1 MALLKYTESIDRVSE
16 CERVTAIPPI
26 DLTQQF
32 KTIQQEVNTA
42 VADVLASG
50 QYING
55 PIVQTFARAFGDYV
69 GTRECVVCNSGTD
82 ALYLALRGLNIGPGD
97 EVITSPFTFI
107 ATAETISAVGATP
120 VFVDIDP
127 NTFNLDCSKIEA
139 AISDRTRAIIP
150 VHLFGRPLD
159 MDQVMAIAARHHLK
173 VIEDCAQATGAE
185 WQGKRVGSI
194 GHVGCFSFFPTK
206 NLGGCG
212 DGGAVTTD
220 DPELAATIKM
230 LAEHGS
236 RVKYHHEAIGINSRL
251 DTVQAAILAIKL
263 RYLDHWNQA
272 RVEVA
277 ERYHQRLAGVAGV
290 VLPQQ
295 EPAGKAVW
303 NQYTLRITA
312 EAAVGSLRDQVR
324 QALMDRGIISMIY
337 YPVPL
342 HQQPVYQSLTQIC
355 PPLPAAELAAQ
366 QVLSLPMFPEL
377 TAEQQSQVV
386 EELKQ
391 VLQNLTLAAPQYC

>member
-1 MALLKYTESIDRVSE
+1 MALLKYTGSIDRVSE

-32 KTIQQEVNTA
+32 KTIQQEVNAA

-55 PIVQTFARAFGDYV
+55 PIVQTFARAFGDFV

-127 NTFNLDCSKIEA
+127 STFNLDCSKIEA
-139 AISDRTRAIIP
+139 AISDRTRAILP
-150 VHLFGRPLD
+150 VHLFGRPLN

-185 WQGKRVGSI
+185 WQGKRVGSL

-251 DTVQAAILAIKL
+251 DSIQAAILAIKL
-263 RYLDHWNQA
+263 RYLDPWNQA
-272 RVEVA
+272 RTEVA
-277 ERYHQRLAGVAGV
+277 ERYHQLLAGVDGV

-312 EAAVGSLRDQVR
+312 ETATGSLRDQVR

-342 HQQPVYQSLTQIC
+342 HQQPVYQTLTQTGA
-355 PPLPAAELAAQ
+355 PLPAAELAAQ

-386 EELKQ
+386 EGLKQ
-391 VLQNLTLAAPQYC
+391 ALHNLTLATPQYC

>member
-1 MALLKYTESIDRVSE
+1 
-16 CERVTAIPPI
+16 VTAIPPI

-32 KTIQQEVNTA
+32 KTIQQEVNVA

-139 AISDRTRAIIP
+139 AISDCTRAIIP

-342 HQQPVYQSLTQIC
+342 HQQPVYQALTQIC

>member
-1 MALLKYTESIDRVSE
+1 
-16 CERVTAIPPI
+16 VTAIPPI
-26 DLTQQF
+26 DLTEQF
-32 KTIQQEVNTA
+32 KSIQSEVNAA

-50 QYING
+50 KYING
-55 PIVQTFARAFGDYV
+55 PIVQTFAEAFGAYV

-82 ALYLALRGLNIGPGD
+82 ALYLALRAFNIGPGD

-120 VFVDIDP
+120 VFVDIDLD
-127 NTFNLDCSKIEA
+127 TFNLDCTKLEG

-150 VHLFGRPLD
+150 VHLFGRPVD
-159 MDQVMAIAARHHLK
+159 MDQVMAIANRHNLK

-194 GHVGCFSFFPTK
+194 GHIGCFSFFPTK

-212 DGGAVTTD
+212 DGGAVTTQ
-220 DPELAATIKM
+220 DPELAATMKM

-251 DTVQAAILAIKL
+251 DSVQAAILNIKL
-263 RYLDHWNQA
+263 RYLDRWNQA
-272 RVEVA
+272 RAEVA
-277 ERYHQRLAGVAGV
+277 GRYHQLLQEIDGLA
-290 VLPQQ
+290 LPQA

-303 NQYTLRITA
+303 NQYTLRLTSPA
-312 EAAVGSLRDQVR
+312 PEGQWRDQVR
-324 QALMDRGIISMIY
+324 QALMDAGIISMVY
-337 YPVPL
+337 YPIPL
-342 HQQPVYQSLTQIC
+342 HLQPVYQALGYGAGA
-355 PPLPAAELAAQ
+355 LPMAELAAQ

-377 TAEQQSQVV
+377 ALEQQRQVAQG
-386 EELKQ
+386 LKQ
-391 VLQNLTLAAPQYC
+391 ALHTVPVATPQYC